1 MDSSE
6 PVTSLLT
13 EDRSTFSVGGV
24 ALLLLLSDPMDS
36 KILIVEDEQGVVD
49 LLRKALE
56 HEGFQV
62 IAAYN
67 GQAGLQAVSEARPDL
82 IILDLTLPELDGF
95 ELCRRIRRQPET
107 ARLPILVL
115 SGRTEEVDKVVMLE
129 LGADDYVT
137 KPFSPKELVARVKTL
152 LRRVSTPALPQ
163 VLRVGTVEVDLDR
176 HTVLVAGQPTS
187 LTAKEFELLKALL
200 EAKERTLTRA
210 VLLEQVWEYGEELDI
225 ETRTVDVHIR
235 SLRKKLGSEGARII
249 TVRNVGYRL
258 ETTSPHVT
266 HAARDEVSPDQGGPP
281 SRPTR
286 LAE

>member
-1 MDSSE
+1 M
-6 PVTSLLT
+6 
-13 EDRSTFSVGGV
+13 
-24 ALLLLLSDPMDS
+24 ALLLLSRDGMDS
-36 KILIVEDEQGVVD
+36 KILIIEDEQSVVN
-49 LLRKALE
+49 LLRKGLE
-56 HEGFQV
+56 PEGFQV

-67 GQAGLQAVSEARPDL
+67 GQAGLRAVTEARPDL
-82 IILDLTLPELDGF
+82 LILDLTLPGLDGF
-95 ELCRRIRRQPET
+95 ELCRRIRKQPET

-115 SGRTEEVDKVVMLE
+115 SGRAEEVDKVVMLE

-163 VLRVGTVEVDLDR
+163 VLRVGTLEVDLDR
-176 HTVLVAGQPTS
+176 YTVHVAGQPTS

-200 EAKERTLTRA
+200 EARERTLNRA
-210 VLLEQVWEYGEELDI
+210 FLLEQVWQYGEELEI

-258 ETTSPHVT
+258 DATSPPVNP
-266 HAARDEVSPDQGGPP
+266 AP
-281 SRPTR
+281 
-286 LAE
+286 